1 MRYNRLRAVAA
12 GLLGDSSEPGSRA
25 HEDLA
30 YWTVSVLGC
39 GAAGPRT
46 PSDRSRRPAS
56 TVLPPPNGDLH
67 DSGGTAS
74 ALEKVALEY
83 DATPFMVVHA
93 ALVVLLARL
102 SGSDDVSAEPR
113 YRTQRTRPARPG
125 GNAGRHG
132 RAARHRRS
140 DSFLRRSAR
149 PDPPRRPRRARHA
162 ETPFDQ
168 VVARVAPRTSGAHHP
183 LFQVML
189 AYENFVPAEVPV
201 PGLDIRVHEIHS
213 GQTRFDLE
221 VTLRERDLRMGE
233 AAGIDGVLT
242 YSRDLFDHE
251 TVARWAA
258 WLVRVLETVT
268 DDPTVVSATRSIRS
282 RAVAC
287 SVRPEAVTE
296 SRSGVC
302 AG

>member
-1 MRYNRLRAVAA
+1 MSGRSGPGLHDLVGMLVGTVVLRATVDQTRSFVD
-12 GLLGDSSEPGSRA
+12 LLGRIRRD
-25 HEDLA
+25 DL
-30 YWTVSVLGC
+30 
-39 GAAGPRT
+39 
-46 PSDRSRRPAS
+46 D
-56 TVLPPPNGDLH
+56 
-67 DSGGTAS
+67 
-74 ALEKVALEY
+74 ALA
-83 DATPFMVVHA
+83 
-93 ALVVLLARL
+93 
-102 SGSDDVSAEPR
+102 
-113 YRTQRTRPARPG
+113 
-125 GNAGRHG
+125 
-132 RAARHRRS
+132 
-140 DSFLRRSAR
+140 
-149 PDPPRRPRRARHA
+149 HA

-258 WLVRVLETVT
+258 WLVGCSRRS
-268 DDPTVVSATRSIRS
+268 PTIRPSWSTRSIRS

-287 SVRPEAVTE
+287 SVGDPRLWPNLAV
-296 SRSGVC
+296 GCVP
-302 AG
+302 G